1 MIPQAVLVESVG
13 EGGGKRS
20 VARSLHIY
28 KLAFQ
33 SCRYVATRAQ
43 NIRFFLCVFF
53 FFLLQ
58 GTKKNKINKT
68 LATAKRSSSEFSSH
82 SAWCCWG

>member
-20 VARSLHIY
+20 LARSLHIY

-33 SCRYVATRAQ
+33 SCRYVATRAENIHVSFFPPLIQDTKNKQ
-43 NIRFFLCVFF
+43 NIGHC
-53 FFLLQ
+53 Q
-58 GTKKNKINKT
+58 KKQLRIQFTFCLVLFGIK
-68 LATAKRSSSEFSSH
+68 
-82 SAWCCWG
+82 